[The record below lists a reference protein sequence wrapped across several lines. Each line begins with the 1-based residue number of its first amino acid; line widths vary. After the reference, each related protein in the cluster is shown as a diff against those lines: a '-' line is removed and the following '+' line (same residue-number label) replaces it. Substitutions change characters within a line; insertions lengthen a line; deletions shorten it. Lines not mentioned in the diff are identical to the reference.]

1 MADSKSPTRAAIDQL
16 RGEYLEKVREAFGK
30 AIDVIQRFRDLAN
43 EHPDDSE
50 LRGLTEILCGVIKQL
65 LNTVTVKVAANGMA
79 ADYDKLFGECGNVEG
94 ERDSPAIAK

>member
-50 LRGLTEILCGVIKQL
+50 LRGLTEILCGVLKSL

-79 ADYDKLFGECGNVEG
+79 ADWEKLFGDCTHG
-94 ERDSPAIAK
+94 ESE